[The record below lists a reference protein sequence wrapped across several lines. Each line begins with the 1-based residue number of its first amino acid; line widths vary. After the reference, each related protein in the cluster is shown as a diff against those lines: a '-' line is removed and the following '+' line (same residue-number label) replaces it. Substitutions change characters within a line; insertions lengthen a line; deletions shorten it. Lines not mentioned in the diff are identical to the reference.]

1 MLRVR
6 VQREDT
12 VHEQSP
18 SLFPSVCLGP
28 AARLTQRQ
36 EVSPTVGK
44 AAGQGSVNHQSQI
57 NTSDDLVG
65 KGGNDIQ
72 HLRGTSSE
80 GIYQGS
86 PGNVLNCEQTQWK
99 CVPLLLRTHMVRSV
113 LMSKDPRAVVG

>member
-44 AAGQGSVNHQSQI
+44 AAGQGSVNHQSQTD
-57 NTSDDLVG
+57 TSGERGKLYTAFERNILRRDLSG
-65 KGGNDIQ
+65 LSWQCIE
-72 HLRGTSSE
+72 L
-80 GIYQGS
+80 
-86 PGNVLNCEQTQWK
+86 
-99 CVPLLLRTHMVRSV
+99 
-113 LMSKDPRAVVG
+113 

>member
-57 NTSDDLVG
+57 DTSGERG
-65 KGGNDIQ
+65 KLYIQ

-86 PGNVLNCEQTQWK
+86 PGNVLKCEQTQWK
-99 CVPLLLRTHMVRSV
+99 CVPLLLCTHMVRSV